1 LIQDVSRIA
10 VMSRLAEALQTE
22 RKYASDGCTSIRGV
36 RQVPIVSVAAEILVT
51 LRKATHPAANP

>member
-1 LIQDVSRIA
+1 
-10 VMSRLAEALQTE
+10 MSRSPEALQTE

-51 LRKATHPAANP
+51 LRKATHPAANL